1 MKKLTLIIL
10 HKLPNRVR
18 FKISHDIAN
27 TKKFFETVKVETKNT
42 ALRYNQTINTLLVTF
57 EPEEISIDEVIY
69 RTATALSAEHGMTSV
84 KLVEDFEEKSI
95 DLLSVYS
102 GAAILLSFLYGLGKS
117 KVEKLQIGINN
128 FTAGLTTAA
137 IIEHAYRETQR
148 KGFFD
153 IEILPALYLLKS
165 YLANRS
171 VTAIALM
178 WFTTFGRHLVLN
190 NFSNKEVRIYRLK
203 ADNGKSHY
211 VVDVRNDNSIEN
223 LSDLIDHIFF
233 NNRAGNE
240 LDDKYIALQ

>member
-42 ALRYNQTINTLLVTF
+42 ALRYNQTINTLLIAF

-102 GAAILLSFLYGLGKS
+102 EPQYYFLSCMGLA
-117 KVEKLQIGINN
+117 KVKLKN
-128 FTAGLTTAA
+128 
-137 IIEHAYRETQR
+137 Y
-148 KGFFD
+148 K
-153 IEILPALYLLKS
+153 
-165 YLANRS
+165 
-171 VTAIALM
+171 
-178 WFTTFGRHLVLN
+178 
-190 NFSNKEVRIYRLK
+190 
-203 ADNGKSHY
+203 
-211 VVDVRNDNSIEN
+211 
-223 LSDLIDHIFF
+223 
-233 NNRAGNE
+233 
-240 LDDKYIALQ
+240 

>member
-1 MKKLTLIIL
+1 M
-10 HKLPNRVR
+10 
-18 FKISHDIAN
+18 
-27 TKKFFETVKVETKNT
+27 
-42 ALRYNQTINTLLVTF
+42 
-57 EPEEISIDEVIY
+57 
-69 RTATALSAEHGMTSV
+69 
-84 KLVEDFEEKSI
+84 
-95 DLLSVYS
+95 
-102 GAAILLSFLYGLGKS
+102 
-117 KVEKLQIGINN
+117 
-128 FTAGLTTAA
+128 
-137 IIEHAYRETQR
+137 
-148 KGFFD
+148 
-153 IEILPALYLLKS
+153 LKS

-240 LDDKYIALQ
+240 PDDKYIALQ

>member
-1 MKKLTLIIL
+1 MKKLTLTIL

-18 FKISHDIAN
+18 FKISHGIIN
-27 TKKFFETVKVETKNT
+27 QKKFFETIEVETKNT
-42 ALRYNQTINTLLVTF
+42 ALRYNKIINTLLITF
-57 EPEEISIDEVIY
+57 EPEEISIDEIIY
-69 RTATALSAEHGMTSV
+69 RTATALSVEHNMISV
-84 KLVEDFEEKSI
+84 RLVEDFEEKSI

-190 NFSNKEVRIYRLK
+190 NVSNKEVRIYRLK
-203 ADNGKSHY
+203 ADNGKFHY
-211 VVDVRNDNSIEN
+211 VVDVKNDNSIEN

-233 NNRAGNE
+233 NKQANME
-240 LDDKYIALQ
+240 LDDKYIPLK

>member
-1 MKKLTLIIL
+1 
-10 HKLPNRVR
+10 
-18 FKISHDIAN
+18 
-27 TKKFFETVKVETKNT
+27 
-42 ALRYNQTINTLLVTF
+42 
-57 EPEEISIDEVIY
+57 
-69 RTATALSAEHGMTSV
+69 MTSV
-84 KLVEDFEEKSI
+84 KPVEYFEQKSI

-240 LDDKYIALQ
+240 SDDKYIALQ